1 MNISTRTPNLR
12 ILTDVRD
19 ELRERRQ
26 ARAAYR
32 ALERDL
38 ASYSSPAEVDDLL
51 AAVSGQDDAEAQAI
65 RDILMSN
72 LRRRAS

>member
-1 MNISTRTPNLR
+1 MNITTRTPNLR

-38 ASYSSPAEVDDLL
+38 ASYSSPSEVDDLL

-72 LRRRAS
+72 LHRRAS

>member
-1 MNISTRTPNLR
+1 MNISTRTPKLR
-12 ILTDVRD
+12 ILTGVRD
-19 ELRERRQ
+19 ELRDRRQ

-51 AAVSGQDDAEAQAI
+51 AAVSGQDDEEAQAI

-72 LRRRAS
+72 LHGRAS